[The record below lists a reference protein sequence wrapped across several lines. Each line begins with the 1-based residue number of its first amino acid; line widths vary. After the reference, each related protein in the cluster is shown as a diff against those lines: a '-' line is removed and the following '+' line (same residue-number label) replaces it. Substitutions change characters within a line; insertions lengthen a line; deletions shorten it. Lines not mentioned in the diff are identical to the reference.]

1 MCWTTVYMEDRAVCI
16 LDPVHIGTH
25 RGCALCIAQCWAM
38 FLCYLED
45 NLVGKCTCTH
55 MMGLNTTTAHGLCSV
70 HIRSIHIGVHIRS
83 SAHLH
88 TWRGAHISS
97 HSMSPTSAMRSRHG
111 SSATRVE
118 RHLVPRYNFYIWA
131 HQNILGAIIHFF
143 VFGSPHCNCVLA
155 CLCNHRVENIHTTHM
170 IELFV
175 VFQCI
180 PAYWIFKDYSL
191 NALTMFVFCC
201 GCKHNH
207 VCD

>member
-1 MCWTTVYMEDRAVCI
+1 MHNAVSCFSCICWHTWLCWTAEYNIYGRSYG
-16 LDPVHIGTH
+16 VHIRSNAHWHTQGVCT
-25 RGCALCIAQCWAM
+25 AQCCAM

-97 HSMSPTSAMRSRHG
+97 HSMSPTSAMRSRLG

-118 RHLVPRYNFYIWA
+118 RHSPKIWLL
-131 HQNILGAIIHFF
+131 HLSPSQYSESYHTYLF
-143 VFGSPHCNCVLA
+143 FGSPRCNCAMMYWHVYTIIVLKA
-155 CLCNHRVENIHTTHM
+155 DTYDRI
-170 IELFV
+170 
-175 VFQCI
+175 
-180 PAYWIFKDYSL
+180 
-191 NALTMFVFCC
+191 FCC
-201 GCKHNH
+201 
-207 VCD
+207 VAEI

>member
-1 MCWTTVYMEDRAVCI
+1 MEGWQNAQGCVVFFSCICWHTWLCWTAEYNIYGRSCS
-16 LDPVHIGTH
+16 VHIRSNAHWHTQGVCT
-25 RGCALCIAQCWAM
+25 AQCCAM

-97 HSMSPTSAMRSRHG
+97 HSMSPTSAMRSRLG

-118 RHLVPRYNFYIWA
+118 RHSPKIWLL
-131 HQNILGAIIHFF
+131 HL
-143 VFGSPHCNCVLA
+143 SP
-155 CLCNHRVENIHTTHM
+155 
-170 IELFV
+170 
-175 VFQCI
+175 
-180 PAYWIFKDYSL
+180 S
-191 NALTMFVFCC
+191 
-201 GCKHNH
+201 
-207 VCD
+207 

>member
-1 MCWTTVYMEDRAVCI
+1 MYLYLAFDKYKKGYNRRLIEYGHLVLGTRSAAKFEQVPSSNWHTQGVC
-16 LDPVHIGTH
+16 T
-25 RGCALCIAQCWAM
+25 AQCCAM

-97 HSMSPTSAMRSRHG
+97 HSMSPTSAMRSRLG

-118 RHLVPRYNFYIWA
+118 RHSPKIWLL
-131 HQNILGAIIHFF
+131 HL
-143 VFGSPHCNCVLA
+143 SP
-155 CLCNHRVENIHTTHM
+155 
-170 IELFV
+170 
-175 VFQCI
+175 
-180 PAYWIFKDYSL
+180 S
-191 NALTMFVFCC
+191 
-201 GCKHNH
+201 
-207 VCD
+207 

>member
-1 MCWTTVYMEDRAVCI
+1 MLCRVSLVFADIRGCVEPPNITYMEDRTGLHIRSNAHWHTQGVC
-16 LDPVHIGTH
+16 T
-25 RGCALCIAQCWAM
+25 AQCCAM

-97 HSMSPTSAMRSRHG
+97 HSMSPTSAMRSRLG

-118 RHLVPRYNFYIWA
+118 RHSPKIWLL
-131 HQNILGAIIHFF
+131 HLSPSQYSESYHTYLFF
-143 VFGSPHCNCVLA
+143 WIATLQLCYDVLA
-155 CLCNHRVENIHTTHM
+155 CLHNHRFENRHI
-170 IELFV
+170 
-175 VFQCI
+175 
-180 PAYWIFKDYSL
+180 
-191 NALTMFVFCC
+191 
-201 GCKHNH
+201 
-207 VCD
+207 